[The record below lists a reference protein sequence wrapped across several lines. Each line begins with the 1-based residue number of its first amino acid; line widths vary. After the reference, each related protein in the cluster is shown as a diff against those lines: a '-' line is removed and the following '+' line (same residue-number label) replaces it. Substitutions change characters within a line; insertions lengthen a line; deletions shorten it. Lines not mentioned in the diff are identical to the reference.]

1 MDYLVWIFVDHTTI
15 SPWAC
20 CLFGLNQQ
28 VEMGQSYLSTADQP
42 VGRSAN
48 VALQFKGKEYS
59 VAENTFTANSC
70 LGTVRGRSI
79 CSETGKNRRRFLLLG
94 QWAEGASPLVLC
106 SQSRKIPASAG
117 PGHMLSGLLPSYCC
131 HSFPLKGH
139 NVEPPLCGKM
149 QSSEYG
155 EEKEDRKCYFSRYC
169 QGQELLRT
177 QA

>member
-1 MDYLVWIFVDHTTI
+1 MWHFSLR
-15 SPWAC
+15 
-20 CLFGLNQQ
+20 GK
-28 VEMGQSYLSTADQP
+28 STLWQ
-42 VGRSAN
+42 
-48 VALQFKGKEYS
+48 K
-59 VAENTFTANSC
+59 NTFTANSC

-79 CSETGKNRRRFLLLG
+79 CSETGKNRRRLLSLG
-94 QWAEGASPLVLC
+94 QLAEGASPLVLC
-106 SQSRKIPASAG
+106 RQSRKIPAPAG
-117 PGHMLSGLLPSYCC
+117 PGHMLFCLLPGYCC

-139 NVEPPLCGKM
+139 NVEPPLCGMM